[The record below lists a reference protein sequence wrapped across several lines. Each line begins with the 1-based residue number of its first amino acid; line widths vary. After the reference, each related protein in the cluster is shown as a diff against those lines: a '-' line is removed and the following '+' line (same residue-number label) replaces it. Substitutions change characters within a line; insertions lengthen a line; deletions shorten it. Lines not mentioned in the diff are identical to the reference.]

1 MSCCEVICFR
11 SLVLRSLATVV
22 IPIVKPSHAS
32 KWKQINE
39 GIGRGEIALDALS
52 SVCLRP

>member
-32 KWKQINE
+32 KWKQSNE